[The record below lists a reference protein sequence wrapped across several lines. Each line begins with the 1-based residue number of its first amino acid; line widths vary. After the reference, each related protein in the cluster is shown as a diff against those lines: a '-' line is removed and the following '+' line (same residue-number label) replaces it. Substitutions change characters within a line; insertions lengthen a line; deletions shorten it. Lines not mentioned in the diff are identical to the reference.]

1 MRKWLPATFLLVL
14 AATLTACPPTPV
26 EKPVIKSF
34 TSSVPGD
41 KLPVGGGD
49 VTLSWT
55 VTGATTVNLAAN
67 PASPVPVLNA
77 DNVTATVT
85 GVKADTTFTLTA
97 TNSAGNAVATKKIT
111 VTAAVPAPAITTF
124 QVKTGAGTPS
134 SSVSLPSAGG
144 SVTFNWVVSNATGLS
159 IDNTVGAITPFA
171 ATGTKTFTVPAGTTP
186 VTYTMT
192 ATGATGS
199 TPATAS
205 VTVNRNADTL
215 APAIASSV
223 PADAATGIAK
233 DLASNLVV
241 TFSEPMNKTATQS
254 AYAGNDQIAPG
265 NVTFSWDTAA
275 GTPSGTVLTINPNTD
290 LAYDAIADPAGP
302 AKVYTYSFTG
312 ATDAAGNVLT
322 SGARTFKT
330 LRNITQTIRSTL
342 ALSGEVVFSAVP
354 AGNKYF
360 QADIEA
366 GESNATDFP
375 AEIGANYAWKGFAGF
390 DLSSVPAAVAAA
402 NLTSANFVV
411 KQFEIA
417 GAPYAAGGLGSVQL
431 EHIVFTAASIDAARF
446 TAYDPATNPSL
457 QTVALSTTAAIEDK
471 SANVLTA
478 VNGDLTNRGTRANR
492 SVYRLVFTTVTNSN
506 ATQDLAKFDGPN
518 TIPGGPRLILN
529 YLIP

>member
-14 AATLTACPPTPV
+14 AATLTACPPTTV

-41 KLPVGGGD
+41 KLPVGGGN

-55 VTGATTVNLAAN
+55 VTGADKVNLAAN
-67 PASPVPVLNA
+67 PASPVPVLAA

-85 GVKADTTFTLTA
+85 GVKAETTFTLTA
-97 TNSAGNAVATKKIT
+97 TNSAGDTTATKKVT
-111 VTAAVPAPAITTF
+111 VTAAAPLPVITKF
-124 QVKTGAGTPS
+124 NVKTTTQPTETKILTLPLGGGA
-134 SSVSLPSAGG
+134 
-144 SVTFNWVVSNATGLS
+144 VTFVSTVTNATSLS
-159 IDNTVGAITPFA
+159 IDKGVGA
-171 ATGTKTFTVPAGTTP
+171 VTP
-186 VTYTMT
+186 VTGGNTNFNVITAGDYTLT
-192 ATGATGS
+192 ATNADGVTATS
-199 TPATAS
+199 K
-205 VTVNRNADTL
+205 VTININTDTL
-215 APAIASSV
+215 APTIFSSA
-223 PADAATGIAK
+223 PADAATGIVK
-233 DLASNLVV
+233 DLTSNLVV
-241 TFSEPMNKTATQS
+241 TFSEPMNKTATQN
-254 AYAGNDQIAPG
+254 AYAGNDQIAPA
-265 NVTFSWDTAA
+265 NVTFSWDTAV
-275 GTPSGTVLTINPNTD
+275 GTPTGTVLTINPNTD
-290 LAYDAIADPAGP
+290 LAYDAIIDPAGP

-330 LRNITQTIRSTL
+330 LRNITQTIRSTP

-366 GESNATDFP
+366 GESNGTDFP

-402 NLTSANFVV
+402 NLTSANFVA
-411 KQFEIA
+411 KQFEVA

-457 QTVALSTTAAIEDK
+457 QTVALSTTAVIEDK
-471 SANVLTA
+471 TANVLAA

-492 SVYRLVFTTVTNSN
+492 SVYRLVFTNVTNSN